1 MLEDGETIYSDVIDY
16 SVYKIAEQL
25 YNNCMMPTID
35 GHNYLYNNILIKVTP
50 KYTVKNYK

>member
-1 MLEDGETIYSDVIDY
+1 MEKTIYSDVIDY